1 MKFQKF
7 YLNRIKYLI
16 LILLTILF
24 IPNVKAIVK
33 PTSNFYVNDYADILS
48 EETEKYIMNRSVAL
62 NNVDGTQIVVVTV
75 KNLEGMSLESYS
87 LEVARS
93 FGIGSA
99 SKNNG
104 LLILLALEEREL
116 RTEIG
121 TGLEGIIPD
130 GKSGR
135 IQDEY
140 MIPYLKNNKWDEG
153 IRNGYDA
160 YYKEIVTLN
169 NLNVDYTEPIEMNS
183 GGIIIFRPGYEN
195 YGTEAVV
202 LFYVIPLSG
211 IFFGYLIRTL
221 KKNKALWT
229 LLYFVIWGGLSIF
242 FYYTWILYLFFMF
255 FNMFMFVA
263 ARFCSSSGGGY
274 YSGGSSYR
282 SSSYRGGGSSF
293 RGGGGSF
300 GGGGSSRRF

>member
-7 YLNRIKYLI
+7 HLNRIKYLI
-16 LILLTILF
+16 LILLFITF
-24 IPNVKAIVK
+24 IPSVSAIVK
-33 PTSNFYVNDYADILS
+33 PTSNFYVNDYANILS
-48 EETEKYIMNRSVAL
+48 EETEQYIMNRSVAL

-93 FGIGSA
+93 FKIGSKE
-99 SKNNG
+99 KNNG

-116 RTEIG
+116 RTEVG

-140 MIPYLKNNKWDEG
+140 MIPYLKNNNWDEG
-153 IRNGYDA
+153 IKNGYDA

-169 NLNVDYTEPIEMNS
+169 NLNVDYTEPTLSKNLLMDEEYQLIGFLFAIFIGLIFGS
-183 GGIIIFRPGYEN
+183 IIRSFETN
-195 YGTEAVV
+195 KKNNWTC
-202 LFYVIPLSG
+202 
-211 IFFGYLIRTL
+211 GYLILWGILTL
-221 KKNKALWT
+221 ILFLISGEIIYELRYNLIV
-229 LLYFVIWGGLSIF
+229 FIF
-242 FYYTWILYLFFMF
+242 
-255 FNMFMFVA
+255 
-263 ARFCSSSGGGY
+263 ARFGLIGGVYHSG
-274 YSGGSSYR
+274 SGSGR
-282 SSSYRGGGSSF
+282 SSFRSGGSSF

-300 GGGGSSRRF
+300 RGGGSSRRF